1 MLPLRRAPP
10 VTARPSFGL
19 HILKNVG
26 FLLASL
32 VFLPLS
38 TAICTFAFLKNAGR
52 KNDGNALRGRNRMT
66 IMVSG
71 VRATKGLTLA
81 REFARYVYFPLVRLS
96 VILTHSSALAIVSLQ

>member
-1 MLPLRRAPP
+1 M
-10 VTARPSFGL
+10 

-38 TAICTFAFLKNAGR
+38 VAICIFALLKNAGR
-52 KNDGNALRGRNRMT
+52 KHDGNALRGRNRVT

-81 REFARYVYFPLVRLS
+81 REFARYVYFPFGRLS
-96 VILTHSSALAIVSLQ
+96 VVLTHSSARAIVSLQ